1 MKNYWTP
8 EQDQYIRDHW
18 EKEDDDAL
26 AAAVGHP
33 VPATHA
39 RRLKLGLKKCEGSR
53 GPDWSQKEVD
63 YIREVWG
70 DKTIPQIARHL
81 KRSINAV
88 KIKAVRLGYTGQTW
102 SGEMMSAR
110 KVSELLGVDVHT
122 VCDIWIPKYGLKG
135 KRRRLGAG
143 KRTTTIIMFTDLLEW
158 LEKNQALWDSRRLE
172 LYGLGMEYDWLH
184 EKRRIDAGKPVR
196 TAQKWTSEEDA
207 RMIALYKK
215 GDKTYAEIGQELGR
229 PASGI
234 QHRLN
239 RLDVWG
245 SGKYI
250 GDPQKSQ
257 KAAVKENF
265 EKLCLIIRLRD
276 ILLTK
281 RNSME
286 FGQYWQRSMC
296 LQWSDTKGCT
306 AGCDNCDDC
315 TEFQRIQPQYCA
327 RCGATF
333 YEREANRFC
342 AVCRQARKKR
352 AQRRWSRQSG
362 AVHMAKGA

>member
-1 MKNYWTP
+1 MQRTWT
-8 EQDQYIRDHW
+8 
-18 EKEDDDAL
+18 
-26 AAAVGHP
+26 GHP
-33 VPATHA
+33 IPATHN
-39 RRLKLGLKKCEGSR
+39 RRLKLGLKKCEGAR
-53 GPDWSQKEVD
+53 GPDWSQKEVA

-88 KIKAVRLGYTGQTW
+88 KIKAVRLGYTGQTK

-110 KVSELLGVDVHT
+110 KVSELLGVDVHA
-122 VCDIWIPKYGLKG
+122 VCDIWIPKYGLKA
-135 KRRRLGAG
+135 KHRRLGSG
-143 KRTTTIIMFTDLLEW
+143 KRTTTIIMFDDLLAW
-158 LEKNQALWDSRRLE
+158 LEGHQDLWDSRRVE
-172 LYGLGMEYDWLH
+172 LYALGMEYDWLQK
-184 EKRRIDAGKPVR
+184 KRKFDATKPSR
-196 TAQKWTSEEDA
+196 KDQKWTSQEDV
-207 RMIALYKK
+207 RLISLFKK
-215 GDKTYAEIGQELGR
+215 NNMTYAEIGQELGR

-234 QHRLN
+234 QRRLS

-245 SGKYI
+245 TGKYI
-250 GDPQKSQ
+250 GDPLKSQ

-276 ILLTK
+276 ILLAK

-296 LQWSDTKGCT
+296 LLWSDTRGCT

-315 TEFQRIQPQYCA
+315 TEFRRIPPQYCA
-327 RCGATF
+327 RCGITF

-342 AVCRQARKKR
+342 AACRQARKKR
-352 AQRRWSRQSG
+352 AQRRWSWQSG